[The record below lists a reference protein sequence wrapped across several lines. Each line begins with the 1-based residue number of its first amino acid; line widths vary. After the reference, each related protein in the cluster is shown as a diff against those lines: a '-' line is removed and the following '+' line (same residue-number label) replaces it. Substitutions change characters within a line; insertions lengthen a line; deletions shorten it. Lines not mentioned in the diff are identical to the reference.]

1 MNLAIFLYFA
11 WYMYRSMRVVYR
23 QGRRLTLSKLVLL
36 AFFYLLFAGCACSRP
51 PVSIA
56 FSCCEGVTHHAY
68 PDASRAAGP
77 CLRSPWRRSARP
89 APAGAEVY
97 IISPKNGAHVHAP
110 VLVQFG
116 LKGMGVA
123 PAGVK
128 FDNTGH
134 HHLLIDTDA
143 PADLSAPLPANEHI
157 VHFGKGQT
165 ETTLNLAP
173 GKHTLQLLF
182 ADMNHVPAQPA
193 GHVAQDHHHRGEVG
207 ARTR

>member
-1 MNLAIFLYFA
+1 MRTLLTAAFLILAP
-11 WYMYRSMRVVYR
+11 
-23 QGRRLTLSKLVLL
+23 L
-36 AFFYLLFAGCACSRP
+36 ALAQERTPSPA
-51 PVSIA
+51 
-56 FSCCEGVTHHAY
+56 
-68 PDASRAAGP
+68 DAR
-77 CLRSPWRRSARP
+77 
-89 APAGAEVY
+89 VY
-97 IISPKNGAHVHAP
+97 IIAPRDGAHVHAP

-134 HHLLIDTDA
+134 HHLLIDTDP
-143 PADLSAPLPANEHI
+143 PADLGAPLPATEHI

-182 ADMNHVPAQPA
+182 ADQNHIPHSPPLLSQKITITVLK
-193 GHVAQDHHHRGEVG
+193 
-207 ARTR
+207 